1 MTLISFSNNGM
12 NIISSQ
18 EMIQGRGAEVPRIQA
33 DEYCSSLIRKV
44 LAARPLEGEQWLEKN
59 LGNIQSLQRGPVTP
73 ISGSP
78 CTHIPGRGSGKCSLG
93 ARNFAGHIA
102 AQAPPAF
109 PDAIMN
115 FAAAS
120 TTHKQDSSS

>member
-1 MTLISFSNNGM
+1 MGCEGRNRCLAVMIFVTIVFGSC
-12 NIISSQ
+12 SQ
-18 EMIQGRGAEVPRIQA
+18 KI
-33 DEYCSSLIRKV
+33 

-78 CTHIPGRGSGKCSLG
+78 CTHIPGRGSGTCSLG
-93 ARNFAGHIA
+93 ARNFAGHA
-102 AQAPPAF
+102 AAHAPPAF
-109 PDAIMN
+109 PDAIMS

-120 TTHKQDSSS
+120 ATGETHKQDSSS